1 MPKFNLDDYETVEDR
16 LRKFWEDHEDGRIE
30 SDLVAYSD
38 TQFIVKAS
46 IFFDGDNDNPTAT
59 GLAEEIVGA
68 SPVNK
73 TSALENAETSA
84 IGRALANC
92 GYATKGKR
100 PSREEMQKVQRG
112 TVKSVPA
119 PKLSNEEMVRL
130 ADVVKAVD
138 VMVDDTQLKEV
149 WDAHLSILDTVLGD
163 GSTLRA
169 AITARKSYLEGE

>member
-1 MPKFNLDDYETVEDR
+1 MAKFNLDDYETVEDR
-16 LRKFWEDHEDGRIE
+16 LRKFWEDHPAGRVE

-46 IFFDGDNDNPTAT
+46 VYFDGLNDDPTAT
-59 GLAEEIVGA
+59 GLAEEVVGA

-92 GYATKGKR
+92 GYAAKGKR
-100 PSREEMQKVQRG
+100 PSREEMAKVQRG
-112 TVKSVPA
+112 KSVPA

-130 ADVVKAVD
+130 LDVVKAVE
-138 VMVDDTQLKEV
+138 VMVDDGQLKQV
-149 WDAHLSILDTVLGD
+149 WDAHLEILDTTLGD
-163 GSTLRA
+163 GTTLRQ
-169 AITARKSYLEGE
+169 AITARKNYLEGN